1 MRTKYLQAVLLLFWM
16 LKQRLEQLMVL
27 AFIWWVTVFSMG
39 ELKWNTLR
47 KLSIP
52 TSFLA
57 TIKLR
62 TFNLRLI
69 LDYNLPKGRSFC
81 FLMKLQ
87 MFLSGVGGGWI
98 LYMEDLCL
106 VFRSHCLLQ
115 SPPVH
120 GLSICC
126 WAFLVCSG
134 STAQSF
140 EHSLTYRG
148 KQQLPQT
155 VMAYVYEI
163 HISKRSE
170 NWRMFCLE
178 GRETTVENTL
188 QMLCSGQRLGDGS
201 DNFKHNVDSFSL
213 EHITALWEAVLPIPL
228 DPTGWHVLPL

>member
-87 MFLSGVGGGWI
+87 MFLSGVGGGKNI
-98 LYMEDLCL
+98 VYGRF
-106 VFRSHCLLQ
+106 VPSIQVPLLA
-115 SPPVH
+115 SEPPP
-120 GLSICC
+120 ST
-126 WAFLVCSG
+126 WAFHLLLGIPCVLWKHCSESMLSPLNIAWYTEASSSYLKLSWPMYMKSILVRGVRTEGCS
-134 STAQSF
+134 
-140 EHSLTYRG
+140 
-148 KQQLPQT
+148 
-155 VMAYVYEI
+155 V
-163 HISKRSE
+163 
-170 NWRMFCLE
+170 
-178 GRETTVENTL
+178 
-188 QMLCSGQRLGDGS
+188 
-201 DNFKHNVDSFSL
+201 
-213 EHITALWEAVLPIPL
+213 
-228 DPTGWHVLPL
+228 

>member
-115 SPPVH
+115 SPP
-120 GLSICC
+120 ST
-126 WAFLVCSG
+126 WAFHLLLGIPCVLWKHCSESMLSPLNIAWHTEASSSYLKLSWPMYMKSILVRGVRTEGCS
-134 STAQSF
+134 
-140 EHSLTYRG
+140 
-148 KQQLPQT
+148 
-155 VMAYVYEI
+155 V
-163 HISKRSE
+163 
-170 NWRMFCLE
+170 
-178 GRETTVENTL
+178 
-188 QMLCSGQRLGDGS
+188 
-201 DNFKHNVDSFSL
+201 
-213 EHITALWEAVLPIPL
+213 
-228 DPTGWHVLPL
+228 